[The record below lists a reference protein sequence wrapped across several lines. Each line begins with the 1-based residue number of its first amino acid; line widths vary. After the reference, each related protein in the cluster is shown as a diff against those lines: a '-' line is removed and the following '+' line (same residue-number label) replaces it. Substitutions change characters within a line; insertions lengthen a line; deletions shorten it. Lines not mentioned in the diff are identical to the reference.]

1 MATTNWDQ
9 LYTNL
14 PTRAAKALRDARIK
28 PEKLPQMADGEILSI
43 EGLGDAALASIR
55 TEYPTADIADQNTE
69 DKKTTKKEKEK
80 KTTKKTGKKK
90 GKETIKI
97 TPRQRS
103 HRYQYL
109 KKQTDPKKL
118 YPLTEALKLQLQ
130 LSTSRKLKTTE
141 LHLNLTESGLRG
153 EIALPHSTGKTSKI
167 EIFSDK
173 TIVKINANKID
184 FDILLATPKD
194 MPQLARFAKTLGPKG
209 LMPNPKNGNLIEDPQ
224 KRAKELSF
232 GATLSYRTEPKT
244 PLLHLNLGPITQDT
258 NKLAE
263 NITVIIKKVN
273 PIKIKSAYLTTT
285 HTPSTKIDLD
295 SIK

>member
-14 PTRAAKALRDARIK
+14 PTRAAKALRDARVK

-55 TEYPTADIADQNTE
+55 TEYPTADIADQPIE
-69 DKKTTKKEKEK
+69 DKKTTKKKKEAK
-80 KTTKKTGKKK
+80 PTKKITKKK
-90 GKETIKI
+90 EIIKI
-97 TPRQRS
+97 APRQRS

-153 EIALPHSTGKTSKI
+153 EITLPHSTGKTQKI
-167 EIFSDK
+167 ETFSDK
-173 TIVKINANKID
+173 TIVKINVNKID

-194 MPQLARFAKTLGPKG
+194 MPQLARFAKILGPKG

-224 KRAKELSF
+224 KRAKELSS
-232 GATLSYRTEPKT
+232 GATLSYRTESKT
-244 PLLHLNLGPITQDT
+244 PLIHLNLGSITQDT

-263 NITVIIKKVN
+263 NITVIIKKIN
-273 PIKIKSAYLTTT
+273 PIKIKTAYLTTT
-285 HTPSTKIDLD
+285 HTPSTKIDISL
-295 SIK
+295 IK